1 MTIWMKSMRAARQF
15 LAERVQLACFEMNGI
30 IIVKIIFGES
40 FILIYLFHL
49 AKLLSR
55 RNATIFFWLLNRN
68 SSFDDCR
75 SFSVHVS
82 RSVAKRTNRREHP
95 IPFLIPFPFIRVY
108 PEKALSRKYYS
119 GGGKDSQVHRNEVG
133 AHSRK
138 TEQVSR

>member
-15 LAERVQLACFEMNGI
+15 LAERVQLDCFEMNGI
-30 IIVKIIFGES
+30 IIVRIIFGES
-40 FILIYLFHL
+40 FILIYLFHFT
-49 AKLLSR
+49 KLLSR
-55 RNATIFFWLLNRN
+55 RNATFLLVNRN

-82 RSVAKRTNRREHP
+82 RSVAKRTNRREYP